1 MPCEQ
6 EGSVRRADTLARV
19 RSKSLSYIP
28 ARDRQRQLAAA
39 YIASGE
45 LYDRKIYI

>member
-1 MPCEQ
+1 M
-6 EGSVRRADTLARV
+6 LAQA
-19 RSKSLSYIP
+19 RSKSLSCIP
-28 ARDRQRQLAAA
+28 ARDRQRQLAEV